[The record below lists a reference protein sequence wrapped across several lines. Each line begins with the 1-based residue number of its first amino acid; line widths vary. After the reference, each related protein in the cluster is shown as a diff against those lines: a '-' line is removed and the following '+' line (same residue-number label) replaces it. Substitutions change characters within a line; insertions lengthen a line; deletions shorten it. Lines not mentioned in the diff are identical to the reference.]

1 MIELKDLK
9 KSFGDKA
16 VLRGVDLTIKSG
28 ETTCI
33 IGRSGCGKSV
43 LLKLI
48 VGLLA
53 PDEGTVMVDGKDIS
67 KLTQDDLFHLR
78 RRIGYVFQGAALFD
92 SLNVFDN
99 VVMSLVEHGVTDV
112 STLDA
117 EARRVLSAVGL
128 LPTLSRAGTVS
139 YENEYANLKAKKP
152 SDLSGGMR
160 KRVGVARALVGRP
173 DYIFYDEPTTGLD
186 PITSQQIDDLIE
198 TLDATIDA
206 TSVVISHDIFSVFNI
221 ADHVVML
228 EGGLVHFEGDVDAL
242 RSSSDPVVVE
252 FLRRYV
258 PEPA

>member
-1 MIELKDLK
+1 MIELKNLK
-9 KSFGDKA
+9 KSFGDKT
-16 VLRGVDLTIKSG
+16 VLRGVDLAIKSG

-48 VGLLA
+48 VGLLS
-53 PDEGTVMVDGKDIS
+53 PDEGTVVVDGQDIS
-67 KLTQDDLFHLR
+67 KMTQQQLFNMRKH
-78 RRIGYVFQGAALFD
+78 IGYVFQGAALFD

-99 VVMSLVEHGVTDV
+99 VVMSLVEHGITEVA
-112 STLDA
+112 TLDA

-128 LPTLSRAGTVS
+128 LPALTGAGTVL
-139 YENEYANLKAKKP
+139 YEVEYANLKAKKP

-160 KRVGVARALVGRP
+160 KRVGVARALVGKP

-198 TLDATIDA
+198 TLDSTIDA

-228 EGGLVHFEGDVDAL
+228 EGGLVHFQGSVDEL
-242 RSSSDPVVVE
+242 RTSSDPVVVE

-258 PEPA
+258 PVPA

>member
-9 KSFGDKA
+9 KSFGEKT
-16 VLRGVDLTIKSG
+16 VLRGVNLTIRTG

-48 VGLLA
+48 VGLLV
-53 PDEGTVMVDGKDIS
+53 PDEGTVVVDGQDIS
-67 KLTQDDLFHLR
+67 KLKQEQVFRLR
-78 RRIGYVFQGAALFD
+78 RHIGYVFQGAALFD
-92 SLNVFDN
+92 SMNVFDN
-99 VVMSLVEHGVTDV
+99 VVMSLVEHGVTDQAV
-112 STLDA
+112 LDA

-128 LPTLSRAGTVS
+128 LPSLIRAGTPV
-139 YENEYANLKAKKP
+139 YEGEYANLRLKKP
-152 SDLSGGMR
+152 GELSGGMR
-160 KRVGVARALVGRP
+160 KRVGVARALVGKP

-198 TLDATIDA
+198 TLDNTIDA
-206 TSVVISHDIFSVFNI
+206 TSVVISHDIYSVFNI

-228 EGGLVHFEGDVDAL
+228 EGGLVHFEGTVDEL
-242 RSSSDPVVVE
+242 RSATDPVVVE

-258 PEPA
+258 P

>member
-1 MIELKDLK
+1 MIVIKDLK
-9 KSFGDKA
+9 KSFGEKT
-16 VLRGVDLTIKSG
+16 VLRGVDLNIKTG

-43 LLKLI
+43 LLKLV

-53 PDEGTVMVDGKDIS
+53 PDEGTVVVDGLDIS
-67 KLTQDDLFHLR
+67 KMTQEQMFNMRTH
-78 RRIGYVFQGAALFD
+78 IGYVFQGAALFD
-92 SLNVFDN
+92 SLNVYDN
-99 VVMSLVEHGVTDV
+99 VVMALVEHGETNAA
-112 STLDA
+112 TLDG

-128 LPTLSRAGTVS
+128 LPSLTRAGTPV
-139 YENEYANLKAKKP
+139 YEGEYANLKTKKP

-160 KRVGVARALVGRP
+160 KRVGVARALVGKP

-198 TLDATIDA
+198 TLDNTIDA

-228 EGGLVHFEGDVDAL
+228 EGGLVHFEGNVDEL
-242 RSSSDPVVVE
+242 RATTDPIVVE

-258 PEPA
+258 S

>member
-1 MIELKDLK
+1 MIEIKDLK
-9 KSFGDKA
+9 KSFGEKT
-16 VLRGVDLTIKSG
+16 VLRGVDLNIKTG

-43 LLKLI
+43 LLKLV

-53 PDEGTVMVDGKDIS
+53 PDEGTVVVDGVDIS
-67 KLTQDDLFHLR
+67 KMTQPQLFQMR
-78 RRIGYVFQGAALFD
+78 RHIGYVFQGAALFD
-92 SLNVFDN
+92 SLNVYDN
-99 VVMSLVEHGVTDV
+99 VVMSLVEHGETDGKI
-112 STLDA
+112 LDG

-128 LPTLSRAGTVS
+128 LPSLERAGTPV
-139 YENEYANLKAKKP
+139 YEGEYSNLRLKKP

-160 KRVGVARALVGRP
+160 KRVGVARALVGKP

-198 TLDATIDA
+198 TLDNTIDA

-221 ADHVVML
+221 ADHVIML
-228 EGGLVHFEGDVDAL
+228 EGGLVHFEGNVDDL
-242 RSSSDPVVVE
+242 RSTTDPVVVE

-258 PEPA
+258 S

>member
-9 KSFGDKA
+9 KSFGEKT
-16 VLRGVDLTIKSG
+16 VLRGVNLTIKAG

-48 VGLLA
+48 VGLLV
-53 PDEGTVMVDGKDIS
+53 PDEGTVAVDGQDIS
-67 KLTQDDLFHLR
+67 KLTQAQVFSMR
-78 RRIGYVFQGAALFD
+78 RHIGYVFQGAALFD

-99 VVMSLVEHGVTDV
+99 VVMSLVEHGVTDR
-112 STLDA
+112 TILDT

-128 LPTLSRAGTVS
+128 LPSLERAGTPV
-139 YENEYANLKAKKP
+139 YEGEYANLRQKKP
-152 SDLSGGMR
+152 GDLSGGMR
-160 KRVGVARALVGRP
+160 KRVGVARALVGTP

-198 TLDATIDA
+198 TLDNTIDA

-228 EGGLVHFEGDVDAL
+228 EGGLVHFEGNVDEL
-242 RSSSDPVVVE
+242 RATTDPIVVE

-258 PEPA
+258 S

>member
-9 KSFGDKA
+9 KSFGEKT
-16 VLRGVDLTIKSG
+16 VLRGVNLTIKAG

-53 PDEGTVMVDGKDIS
+53 PDEGTVVVDGQDIS
-67 KLTQDDLFHLR
+67 QLSQKQLFNMRKH
-78 RRIGYVFQGAALFD
+78 IGYVFQGAALFD

-99 VVMSLVEHGVTDV
+99 IVMSLVEHGVTDKAV
-112 STLDA
+112 LDA

-128 LPTLSRAGTVS
+128 LPALSGAGNPT
-139 YENEYANLKAKKP
+139 YELEYTNLKSKKP

-160 KRVGVARALVGRP
+160 KRVGVARALVGKP

-198 TLDATIDA
+198 TLDRTIDA

-228 EGGLVHFEGDVDAL
+228 EGGLVHFQGTVDEL
-242 RSSSDPVVVE
+242 RTTTDPVVVE

-258 PEPA
+258 SAPG